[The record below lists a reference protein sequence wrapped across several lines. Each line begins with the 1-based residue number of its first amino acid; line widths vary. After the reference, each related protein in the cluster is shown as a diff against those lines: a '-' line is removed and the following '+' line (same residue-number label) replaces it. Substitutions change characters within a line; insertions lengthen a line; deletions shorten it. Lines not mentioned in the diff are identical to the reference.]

1 MTAYP
6 CTLIPEHYLT
16 CFPIGCL
23 TSLYHII
30 LTYYLSLITV
40 QTLYKVDVNVYK
52 TTKIQII
59 TVQ

>member
-6 CTLIPEHYLT
+6 FILIPEHYLT
-16 CFPIGCL
+16 CFPIGCP
-23 TSLYHII
+23 TSLHHII
-30 LTYYLSLITV
+30 LSYYLPLITV

-59 TVQ
+59 SVQ